1 MTTDE
6 RHIPLEGAYNVRDVG
21 GYLTHDGPSTQW
33 KRFLRADSLGT
44 LTEAAQQQLLDY
56 GLRTMIDLRSDN
68 EVTAEPN
75 VFAES
80 DAITY
85 YNIPIFAASA
95 SVVLEQ
101 MPRDLLTIY
110 KYILDDAQSQVLQVM
125 TALAEP
131 DAFPALVHCTAG
143 KDRTGVITALLLDL
157 VGVDDETIAADYQL
171 TTIYLKPKLDKI
183 REQAAAAGRDMIS
196 FEPLL
201 LSEAET
207 MLATLR
213 YLDEVHG
220 GAEAYL
226 HHIGLSSQQTAQLKQ
241 GLIAE

>member
-1 MTTDE
+1 MTTDR

-21 GYLTHDGPSTQW
+21 GYPTQGGPPTQW
-33 KRFLRADSLGT
+33 QRFFRADSLGL
-44 LTEAAQQQLLDY
+44 LTDAAQQQLLDH
-56 GLRTMIDLRSDN
+56 GVRTVIDLRSND

-80 DAITY
+80 DAVAY
-85 YNIPIFAASA
+85 HNIPIFTQDNSTTIRE
-95 SVVLEQ
+95 L
-101 MPRDLLTIY
+101 PRDLLTIY
-110 KYILDDAQSQVLQVM
+110 KHILDAAQPQVLQVM
-125 TALAEP
+125 TTLAEP

-157 VGVDDETIAADYQL
+157 VGVDDGTIAADYQL
-171 TTIYLKPKLDKI
+171 TTVYLKPKLDKI
-183 REQAAAAGRDMIS
+183 REQAAAAGRDMAA

-201 LSEAET
+201 LSQAET
-207 MLATLR
+207 MSATLR

-226 HHIGLSSQQTAQLKQ
+226 HTIGLSTQQTAQLKQ
-241 GLIAE
+241 HIMAE